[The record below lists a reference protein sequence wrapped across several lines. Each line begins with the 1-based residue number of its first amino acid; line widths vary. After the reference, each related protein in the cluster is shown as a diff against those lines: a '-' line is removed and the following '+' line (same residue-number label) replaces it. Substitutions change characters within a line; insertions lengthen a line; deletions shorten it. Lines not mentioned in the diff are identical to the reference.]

1 MMGLFGYF
9 PAWIRRSLFARSR
22 SGFARS
28 AGRIARSTR
37 LVSIS
42 VLMALGS
49 LTPAY
54 AAGAQPEEQ
63 STYVAPLANPVL
75 EARAKAL
82 QKELRCLVCQGQ
94 SIDESNAPLAAD
106 LRRLI
111 RQQIQAGQSDG
122 EIKDFLVARYGAFVL
137 MKPPVRQDTFF
148 LWFGPMLLVLAGA
161 GVIGVTIARSRQR
174 LGVDEAPENP

>member
-1 MMGLFGYF
+1 L
-9 PAWIRRSLFARSR
+9 
-22 SGFARS
+22 
-28 AGRIARSTR
+28 
-37 LVSIS
+37 
-42 VLMALGS
+42 
-49 LTPAY
+49 
-54 AAGAQPEEQ
+54 AAGEQPEE

-111 RQQIQAGQSDG
+111 RQQMQAGQSDQQ
-122 EIKDFLVARYGAFVL
+122 IKDFLVARYSAFVL

-148 LWFGPMLLVLAGA
+148 LWFGPMLLVLAGG
-161 GVIGVTIARSRQR
+161 GVIGVIVVRSRQR
-174 LGVDEAPENP
+174 LATDETPTNVNPQSP

>member
-1 MMGLFGYF
+1 MTRCLGVIAARLRVWTRLSGR
-9 PAWIRRSLFARSR
+9 AITILLLLFA
-22 SGFARS
+22 A
-28 AGRIARSTR
+28 AG
-37 LVSIS
+37 
-42 VLMALGS
+42 
-49 LTPAY
+49 PAY
-54 AAGAQPEEQ
+54 AAGEQPEE

-111 RQQIQAGQSDG
+111 RQQIQAGQS
-122 EIKDFLVARYGAFVL
+122 EQQIKDFLVARYSAFVL

-148 LWFGPMLLVLAGA
+148 LWFGPVLLVLAGA
-161 GVIGVTIARSRQR
+161 GVIGVIVARSRQR
-174 LGVDEAPENP
+174 LVVDETTADLTAEIL

>member
-1 MMGLFGYF
+1 MNKGCFSRCSQAAVILLALLGTA
-9 PAWIRRSLFARSR
+9 PAF
-22 SGFARS
+22 
-28 AGRIARSTR
+28 
-37 LVSIS
+37 
-42 VLMALGS
+42 
-49 LTPAY
+49 
-54 AAGAQPEEQ
+54 AAGAQPEE

-111 RQQIQAGQSDG
+111 RQQMQAGQSDDQ
-122 EIKDFLVARYGAFVL
+122 IKGFLVARYGAFVL

-148 LWFGPMLLVLAGA
+148 LWFGPMLLVMAGA
-161 GVIGVTIARSRQR
+161 GAIGVTIARSRQR
-174 LGVDEAPENP
+174 LGVDDRSAELPTESQRSY